1 MKNPGRSLKKGCNI
15 GGVVKA
21 SLCTGCGT
29 CEGVCPTGAISLR
42 RDKDI
47 FRPVVDGAKCNASKG
62 CRVCYTVCPGH
73 QLDITRLS
81 TALFPEAET
90 DPKIGRYQSVFH
102 GNAVDS
108 PIRFHAASGGVTTQ
122 IVVKLLRQNK
132 IDAAVVIRLGSA
144 SCTEPEVV
152 LAYTPEE
159 VVQAQS
165 SKYCPVALGGVIR
178 DILDKK
184 LRVAVVG
191 LPCHIHGFRKA
202 EETFPALKDAVQ
214 LYIGIYCSAL
224 QSFQGTEYIFR
235 RFQIPR
241 KGMVSFSYRD
251 EGCPGSLKASYEDGR
266 TIKVPYHDYYRKLKS
281 FFIPYR
287 CMQCVDHFAELADI
301 STGDLNI
308 PPYNEDKVGFSSLIV
323 RSSRGRV
330 VIEALMQSGGLELHA
345 LEAEPLIRSQ
355 QFSLNRK
362 KRQIKVR
369 YDLLRLV
376 GRKTCNYDYAFPKSG
391 LKAYA
396 KSVLASIII
405 YAEMFVGKRPRLWPL
420 IDFTNSVLK
429 KSKSGN
435 S

>member
-1 MKNPGRSLKKGCNI
+1 MSSGRNI
-15 GGVVKA
+15 EWVVNS
-21 SLCTGCGT
+21 SLCTGCGV
-29 CEGVCPTGAISLR
+29 CVGVCPSGAITLR
-42 RDKDI
+42 RDEDI
-47 FRPVVDGAKCNASKG
+47 YRPVVDSEKCNASKG
-62 CRVCYTVCPGH
+62 CRICYTACPGH
-73 QLDITRLS
+73 QLDISRLS
-81 TALFPEAET
+81 TSLFPEAET
-90 DPKIGRYQSVFH
+90 NPKIGRYQSIFH
-102 GNAVDS
+102 GNAADS
-108 PIRFHAASGGVTTQ
+108 SIRFHAASGGVTTQ
-122 IVVKLLRQNK
+122 IVTELLQQKK
-132 IDAAVVIRLGSA
+132 IDAAVVTRLGPT

-159 VVQAQS
+159 VIQAQS
-165 SKYCPVALGGVIR
+165 SKYCPVALGGVVR

-202 EETFPALKDAVQ
+202 EEIFPALKEAVQ

-224 QSFQGTEYIFR
+224 QSFQATDYVFR
-235 RFQIPR
+235 RFHISK
-241 KGMVSFSYRD
+241 KGLVNFAYRD
-251 EGCPGSLKASYEDGR
+251 EGCPGSLKASYEDGSA
-266 TIKVPYHDYYRKLKS
+266 IKVLYHDYYRKLKS

-323 RSSRGRV
+323 RSQRGQGL
-330 VIEALMQSGGLELHA
+330 IEDLRQSGSLELSE
-345 LEAEPLIRSQ
+345 LEPIPLIRSQ
-355 QFSLNRK
+355 QFALNRK
-362 KRQIKVR
+362 KNQIRVR

-376 GRKTCNYDYAFPKSG
+376 GRKTCCYDYAFPKGG
-391 LKAYA
+391 LKEYA

-405 YAEMFVGKRPRLWPL
+405 YAEMFVGKRPNLWSV

-429 KSKSGN
+429 KAKPSN